1 MNSIRTLCD
10 TGRYSCFM
18 KLFLQPCF
26 PSVPQRL
33 LKVALLDYYR
43 SFAFVMEGRCF
54 FFCLCLIVAE
64 VHLARSQVEIA
75 AIFH

>member
-10 TGRYSCFM
+10 RGRYSCFM

-33 LKVALLDYYR
+33 LKLPCWIIIDPSPSLWR
-43 SFAFVMEGRCF
+43 EGV